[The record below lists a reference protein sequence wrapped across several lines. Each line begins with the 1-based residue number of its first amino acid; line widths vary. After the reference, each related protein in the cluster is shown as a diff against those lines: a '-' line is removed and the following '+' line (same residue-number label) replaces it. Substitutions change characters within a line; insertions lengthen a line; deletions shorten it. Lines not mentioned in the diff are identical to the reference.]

1 MGLKDVKREDIQVN
15 VLGINHFTWFDYA
28 SYKGIDLFPITGN
41 IPRSIRKTATK
52 KQIKTG
58 RTLLSSVPIL

>member
-28 SYKGIDLFPITGN
+28 SYKGIDLFPICLLYT
-41 IPRSIRKTATK
+41 SIRVFS
-52 KQIKTG
+52 
-58 RTLLSSVPIL
+58 LLSPGSS